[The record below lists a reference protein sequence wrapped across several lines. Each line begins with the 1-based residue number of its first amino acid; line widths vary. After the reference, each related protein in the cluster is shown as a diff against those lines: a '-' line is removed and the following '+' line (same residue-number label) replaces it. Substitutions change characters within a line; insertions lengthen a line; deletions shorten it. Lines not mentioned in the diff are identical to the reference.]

1 MKPCSNKRKHI
12 AWLALDA
19 LNVRQAQDLRAHLET
34 CAGCRRYLE
43 EISTVTQKLTAP
55 EMKPAPRASASFHQS
70 VVGRLRAEESRS
82 AWAAPV
88 ANFWEAILNWRVALP
103 AAGAAVIIVA
113 VLSTSLWRPR
123 VVLPLPASATIVVAP
138 NLINNPAPTIANYQ
152 MVANQS
158 LEKLD
163 ELLTRQGNKNLPP
176 APTYTASTFTRPNAW
191 E

>member
-1 MKPCSNKRKHI
+1 MKPCSHNRKPI

-19 LNVRQAQDLRAHLET
+19 LDPRPAQALRAHLET

-43 EISTVTQKLTAP
+43 EISNVTQKLTAP
-55 EMKPAPRASASFHQS
+55 EINSDLRASESFHQRLIA
-70 VVGRLRAEESRS
+70 RLRAEESRS
-82 AWAAPV
+82 AWATLV
-88 ANFWEAILNWRVALP
+88 ANLRAAMPNWRVALP
-103 AAGAAVIIVA
+103 MTGATVVVIA
-113 VLSTSLWRPR
+113 VLSTFLWRPR
-123 VVLPLPASATIVVAP
+123 VLLPLPSSAPIVATA
-138 NLINNPAPTIANYQ
+138 NLEKDPAPTIANYQ

-176 APTYTASTFTRPNAW
+176 VPIYTASTFTRANAW